1 LVFDLTCPGLGL
13 PLLTGGC
20 WRRFDSFLFQ
30 FFVKQIADKEFKRSH
45 SYYHNT
51 KQLTSNYLIKF
62 TLNIDDMFFEYN
74 LFSLNLSPFVFFHF
88 NSRDLF

>member
-13 PLLTGGC
+13 PLLTCGC
-20 WRRFDSFLFQ
+20 WRRFDSFPFSI
-30 FFVKQIADKEFKRSH
+30 FRKIKADKEFKRSH

-51 KQLTSNYLIKF
+51 KQLTSNYLMKF

-74 LFSLNLSPFVFFHF
+74 LFSLNLYFFILILEIFFEVF
-88 NSRDLF
+88 